1 MKSFL
6 IVTMLSEHLFDELW
20 QPRFDETRH
29 LFTILTMSVT
39 HAKEV
44 TSWQLQQV
52 GIQKKVIL
60 IHLIRVV
67 WYESHSGSKSE
78 LSDYIHIFV
87 RIHRCLF
94 IFRIA
99 ALCWLLLGV

>member
-44 TSWQLQQV
+44 ASWQLQQV
-52 GIQKKVIL
+52 GIEKKVIL
-60 IHLIRVV
+60 IDLIRIV
-67 WYESHSGSKSE
+67 WYESHSCCKSE
-78 LSDYIHIFV
+78 LSDYVHIFV
-87 RIHRCLF
+87 RIRRRLF

-99 ALCWLLLGV
+99 ALCGLLLGV